1 MRTFHFLIPLIL
13 FSPFLLAK
21 ETNMSEIQTK
31 VKFSTT
37 SGDFIVQLDT
47 DKAPIT
53 TANFITYVTEEFYTG
68 TIFHRIIPNFMV
80 QGGGFDTEFNQ
91 KDVHDPIINEADNG
105 LENNRGTLAMARTS
119 DPDSATGQFFINYK
133 DNDFLNH
140 TNPTPSGW
148 GYAVFGHVIEG
159 MEIIDAMTEIPTG
172 NSGMHQDVPE
182 TDIVIES
189 AQMID

>member
-1 MRTFHFLIPLIL
+1 MNVFGCILVNLRVVRNINPL
-13 FSPFLLAK
+13 
-21 ETNMSEIQTK
+21 
-31 VKFSTT
+31 
-37 SGDFIVQLDT
+37 
-47 DKAPIT
+47 
-53 TANFITYVTEEFYTG
+53 
-68 TIFHRIIPNFMV
+68 
-80 QGGGFDTEFNQ
+80 
-91 KDVHDPIINEADNG
+91 
-105 LENNRGTLAMARTS
+105 
-119 DPDSATGQFFINYK
+119 QFFINYK